1 MSKHSA
7 AQRHKI
13 VGNKEKAGLQAIR
26 AFSSLFLGLCSL
38 SVGSVNAAAVDE
50 KVQEAADS
58 KRKDNWQDSESL
70 LVTGEKIKRSIFDT
84 GSSVQVFDSERIYF
98 HAQCVAGPRFAA
110 HDPQRGGFGNW

>member
-13 VGNKEKAGLQAIR
+13 VGNKEKAGLQAIG

-58 KRKDNWQDSESL
+58 KRNDNWQDSESL

-84 GSSVQVFDSERIYF
+84 GSSVQVFDSERI
-98 HAQCVAGPRFAA
+98 AA
-110 HDPQRGGFGNW
+110 MPNAL